1 MSCAPDLLLCLPVGT
16 APSWPV
22 KIVLPEAANQA
33 VDLTSAALVFIV
45 KAAEADADA
54 DALLSLTSAAGEIVI
69 TDAVTGAA
77 QIDMTAV
84 KSALLTPAT
93 SYFWQLRVTLSSG
106 EIRIVRKG
114 KVASEYG
121 IA

>member
-1 MSCAPDLLLCLPVGT
+1 MSCTPDLLLCLPVGT

-22 KIVLPEAANQA
+22 KIVIPDEANQA
-33 VDLTSAALVFIV
+33 VSLTSAVFVFIV

-54 DALLSLTSAAGEIVI
+54 DALFSLTSAGGEIVI
-69 TDAVTGAA
+69 TDTATGAI
-77 QIDMTAV
+77 QIDMTAA
-84 KSALLTPAT
+84 KSALLTPL
-93 SYFWQLRVTLSSG
+93 SDYFWQLRMTLSSG

-114 KVASEYG
+114 KLASEYG